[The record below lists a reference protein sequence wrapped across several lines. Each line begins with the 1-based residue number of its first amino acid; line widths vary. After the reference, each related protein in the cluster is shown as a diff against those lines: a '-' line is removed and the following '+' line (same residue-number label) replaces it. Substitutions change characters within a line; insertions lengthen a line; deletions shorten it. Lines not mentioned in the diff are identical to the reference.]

1 METADQVSLVSRS
14 DGPVNQQA
22 LNTATLKLMNVGYT
36 FFQPIGNLSSS
47 FSTVYDSG
55 IS

>member
-1 METADQVSLVSRS
+1 METADQVSLVSHS
-14 DGPVNQQA
+14 DGSANQQA
-22 LNTATLKLMNVGYT
+22 LNTASLKLMKVGYT
-36 FFQPIGNLSSS
+36 FFQPVGNLSSS